1 MFSFLSRNKVK
12 SIDVNELDGNL
23 IKNKLIDIREP
34 HETKLGTIK
43 GSKKVPMNTLLKYP
57 DKYLNKEDEYYIMCQ
72 SGMRSSRT
80 SKGLSKLGF
89 KVVNVKG
96 EFRSYIEK
104 GAKR

>member
-1 MFSFLSRNKVK
+1 MFSFLIRNKVK
-12 SIDVNELDGNL
+12 SIDVNELDENL

-34 HETKLGTIK
+34 YETKLGTIK
-43 GSKKVPMNTLLKYP
+43 GAKKVPMNTLLKDP

-80 SKGLSKLGF
+80 SKTLSKLGF

-96 EFRSYIEK
+96 GFGSYVEK